1 MQKQQ
6 KCPTEGSLS
15 EHCRLVWVKK
25 TAWVKAE
32 TQQSTPS
39 RWWQWDHS
47 CWDHN
52 DLFVLQ
58 MQHLSQWTQTNRYQ
72 TQTPNC
78 LASTMILQSPQIF
91 VSQNDCHYKSPHCD
105 VTREQIATFYYRQL
119 ELYSPFRLYRPPQS
133 FINIV
138 RLFIQGGQGCTTMTT
153 GASDCRPPINTSDTC
168 VWRERI
174 LQNERLPLFV
184 HNTENA
190 ACIKTPLT
198 KCSSRMLNCLWDL

>member
-1 MQKQQ
+1 MSK
-6 KCPTEGSLS
+6 G
-15 EHCRLVWVKK
+15 RD
-25 TAWVKAE
+25 TA
-32 TQQSTPS
+32 STLS

-72 TQTPNC
+72 KQTPNC

-138 RLFIQGGQGCTTMTT
+138 RLFIQGGAGVYHHDDRRLRLQTSHQHKWHLCVEGKDFTKWET
-153 GASDCRPPINTSDTC
+153 ASVCSQHGECRVHKNSSD
-168 VWRERI
+168 
-174 LQNERLPLFV
+174 QMLF
-184 HNTENA
+184 TDA
-190 ACIKTPLT
+190 
-198 KCSSRMLNCLWDL
+198 